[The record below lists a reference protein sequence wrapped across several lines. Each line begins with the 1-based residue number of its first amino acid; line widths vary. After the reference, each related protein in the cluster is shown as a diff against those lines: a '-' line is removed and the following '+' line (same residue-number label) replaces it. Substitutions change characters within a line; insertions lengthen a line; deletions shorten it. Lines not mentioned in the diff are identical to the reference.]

1 MTEPTSDRNAYR
13 FRTQVRV
20 RLNETD
26 AVGIVFFGSY
36 STYMDV
42 GRMDYLENLGLS
54 RMGGKVRDLIPGAV
68 VSSSAQFR
76 APARYNDVL
85 EIGVRVAKV
94 GRTSYRLEFLITNKR
109 SAALLATG
117 QLTLV
122 WLDEDFK
129 PMPIPD
135 EFRAT
140 VENFEGVLEN

>member
-1 MTEPTSDRNAYR
+1 MTEPTTDRNAYR

-54 RMGGKVRDLIPGAV
+54 RLGGKVRDLIPGAV
-68 VSSSAQFR
+68 VSSGTQFH

-85 EIGVRVAKV
+85 EIGVRVANV
-94 GRTSYRLEFLITNKR
+94 GRTSYRFEFLITNKR
-109 SAALLATG
+109 SAALLMTG
-117 QLTLV
+117 HLTLV
-122 WLDEDFK
+122 WLDEAFV
-129 PMPIPD
+129 PMLIPE
-135 EFRAT
+135 EFRSTIAQ
-140 VENFEGVLEN
+140 FETA